1 MVTIP
6 LVAEPSQMLNVI
18 LGSQNCE
25 ISVYQKTTGMFIDLI
40 VDGNPVLNARIC
52 RNMVNLVT
60 QPYLPFAGTL
70 FFSDSKGDNDPD
82 YTGLGSRFY
91 LIYSFAGE

>member
-60 QPYLPFAGTL
+60 QPYLPFAGAL

>member
-6 LVAEPSQMLNVI
+6 LVAEPSQALNVI
-18 LGSQNCE
+18 LGGQNCE
-25 ISVYQKTTGMFIDLI
+25 ISVYQKTTGMFIDLKS
-40 VDGNPVLNARIC
+40 NSEPVLNARIC

-60 QPYLPFAGTL
+60 QPYLPFVGTL
-70 FFSDSKGDNDPD
+70 FFSDSKGTDDPD
-82 YTGLGSRFY
+82 YVGLGSRFF

>member
-6 LVAEPSQMLNVI
+6 LVAEPAQTLNVI
-18 LGSQNCE
+18 LGGQNCE
-25 ISVYQKTTGMFIDLI
+25 ISVYQKTTGMFIDLQAN
-40 VDGNPVLNARIC
+40 GEPVLNARIC

-60 QPYLPFAGTL
+60 QPYLPFVGTL
-70 FFSDSKGDNDPD
+70 FFSDSKGTDDPD
-82 YTGLGSRFY
+82 YTGLGSRFF